1 MYFALYF
8 KFKGKDPEVPMVL
21 VKEPTDG
28 MFVNN
33 SENGQKVIDENCF
46 GMKIKTGKWFDT
58 KCDERSFN
66 GKMMLPL
73 CQYSEPS
80 KQGIDLSFLL
90 F

>member
-1 MYFALYF
+1 
-8 KFKGKDPEVPMVL
+8 MVL

-46 GMKIKTGKWFDT
+46 GMIKSSGKWFDT

-73 CQYSEPS
+73 CQYSEQIE
-80 KQGIDLSFLL
+80 QGRDIVYLFYLSSRVK
-90 F
+90 